1 MIRFI
6 TAFKKRSVK
15 STERTSGSNILTE
28 YDIYNAKKISFIAL
42 SSVLVLLMAMF
53 ALTLGP
59 YSLSL
64 KEVFLAL
71 IGQSNDI
78 SHTRVVWN
86 IRMVRIISAIFGG
99 VGLAISGM
107 IMQNILRNPL
117 ASPST
122 LGVSNAASFGA
133 AFAIVAFGSGRISS
147 HDGSAVTFTMPY
159 IIAISAFGFSM
170 ISTGVIIL
178 LTRYRDA
185 SPETLV
191 LAGVAMG
198 SLFTAG
204 VTSLRYFAQDE
215 VQLSAIIFWT
225 FGDLGRTGWATAGI
239 IAVASVICTAYF
251 FLNRW
256 NYNAMNGGENV
267 ARSLGINTERV
278 RIIGLIVSSMIT
290 ALIVSFVGIIGFV
303 GLVVP
308 HMARKV
314 IGNDTRF
321 LIPASC
327 VVGALLL
334 LVSDT
339 VARTLIS
346 PIVLPVG
353 ILTSFLGAPMFI
365 YLILKGRNNW

>member
-1 MIRFI
+1 MNRSISAFKIKSVQPTEKTKGYDILREYDTYTAKKVTFIILCSLLVLI
-6 TAFKKRSVK
+6 TA
-15 STERTSGSNILTE
+15 I
-28 YDIYNAKKISFIAL
+28 IAL
-42 SSVLVLLMAMF
+42 TQGS
-53 ALTLGP
+53 

-64 KEVFLAL
+64 KEVILAVT
-71 IGQSNDI
+71 GMGNRV
-78 SHTRVVWN
+78 SHTVVWN
-86 IRMVRIISAIFGG
+86 IRMVRIISAIFAGI
-99 VGLAISGM
+99 GLAVSGM

-122 LGVSNAASFGA
+122 LGVAHAASFGA
-133 AFAIVAFGSGRISS
+133 AFAIVVFGSGRISS
-147 HDGSAVTFTMPY
+147 HGGSAVTFTMPY
-159 IIAISAFGFSM
+159 MVAICAFGFSM

-178 LTRYRDA
+178 LTRFRDA

-239 IAVASVICTAYF
+239 IAVGATAASIYF
-251 FLNRW
+251 FMNHW

-278 RIIGLIVSSMIT
+278 RIIGLMVSSMIT
-290 ALIVSFVGIIGFV
+290 ALVVSFVGIIGFV

-314 IGNDTRF
+314 IGNDARF

-327 VVGALLL
+327 AIGALLL

-339 VARTLIS
+339 VARTVIS

-365 YLILKGRNNW
+365 YLIVKGRHNW

>member
-1 MIRFI
+1 MNRFI

-15 STERTSGSNILTE
+15 STKRTSGSNILTE
-28 YDIYNAKKISFIAL
+28 YDIYNAKKITFIAL

-53 ALTLGP
+53 ALTQGS

-64 KEVFLAL
+64 KEVFLAV

-78 SHTRVVWN
+78 AHTRVVWN
-86 IRMVRIISAIFGG
+86 IRMVRIISAIFAGA
-99 VGLAISGM
+99 GLAISGM

-147 HDGSAVTFTMPY
+147 HGGSAVTFTMPY
-159 IIAISAFGFSM
+159 IIAISAFSFSM

-225 FGDLGRTGWATAGI
+225 FGDLGRTGWTTAGI
-239 IAVASVICTAYF
+239 IAVASVICATYF
-251 FLNRW
+251 FFNRW
-256 NYNAMNGGENV
+256 KYNAMNGGENV

-278 RIIGLIVSSMIT
+278 RITGLIVASMIT

>member
-1 MIRFI
+1 MNRIL
-6 TAFKKRSVK
+6 AVLKNKAVK
-15 STERTSGSNILTE
+15 SNEPSKGSNILSD
-28 YDIYNAKKISFIAL
+28 YDTYTAKKISFIVL
-42 SSVLVLLMAMF
+42 CSVLVIFTAMI
-53 ALTLGP
+53 ALTQGS
-59 YSLSL
+59 YGLSI

-71 IGQSNDI
+71 IGRGTRI
-78 SHTRVVWN
+78 THTVVWN
-86 IRMVRIISAIFGG
+86 IRMVRILSAIFAGI
-99 VGLAISGM
+99 GLAVSGM

-122 LGVSNAASFGA
+122 LGVSHAASFGA

-147 HDGSAVTFTMPY
+147 HGGSAVTFTMPY
-159 IIAISAFGFSM
+159 LIALSAFGFSM
-170 ISTGVIIL
+170 ISTSVIIL
-178 LTRYRDA
+178 LTRFRDA
-185 SPETLV
+185 TSETLV

-225 FGDLGRTGWATAGI
+225 FGDLGRTGWTTAMI
-239 IAVASVICTAYF
+239 IAIGSTVASIYF

-256 NYNAMNGGENV
+256 KYNAMNGGENV
-267 ARSLGINTERV
+267 ARSLGINTEKV

-314 IGNDTRF
+314 IGNDSRF

-327 VVGALLL
+327 AVGALLL

-339 VARTLIS
+339 FARTLIS

-365 YLILKGRNNW
+365 YLILKGRHNW

>member
-1 MIRFI
+1 MKRFI
-6 TAFKKRSVK
+6 TAFKKKSVK
-15 STERTSGSNILTE
+15 STKQTKASNLLTE
-28 YDIYNAKKISFIAL
+28 YDRYNAKKTTFIIL
-42 SSVLVLLMAMF
+42 CSVLVLLMAMF
-53 ALTLGP
+53 ALTQGS
-59 YSLSL
+59 YRLSL
-64 KEVFLAL
+64 KEVFLAI
-71 IGQSNDI
+71 IGQGS
-78 SHTRVVWN
+78 RVSQTLIWN
-86 IRMVRIISAIFGG
+86 IRMVRIISAIFAGI
-99 VGLAISGM
+99 GLAISGM

-122 LGVSNAASFGA
+122 LGVAHAASFGA

-147 HDGSAVTFTMPY
+147 HGGSAVTFTMPY
-159 IIAISAFGFSM
+159 IIAISAFCFSM

-225 FGDLGRTGWATAGI
+225 FGDLGRTSWTTAGI
-239 IAVASVICTAYF
+239 IAVASVICAIYF

-256 NYNAMNGGENV
+256 KYNAMNGGENV

-278 RIIGLIVSSMIT
+278 RITGLIVASMIT

-346 PIVLPVG
+346 PIILPVG

>member
-1 MIRFI
+1 MNSFL
-6 TAFKKRSVK
+6 TVVKKRMVK
-15 STERTSGSNILTE
+15 SNGTSKHSDTLSE
-28 YDIYNAKKISFIAL
+28 YDRYTAKKVSFIVL
-42 SSVLVLLMAMF
+42 CSVLVMLTAMI
-53 ALTLGP
+53 ALTQGS
-59 YSLSL
+59 YGLSL

-71 IGQSNDI
+71 IGRGTRVT
-78 SHTRVVWN
+78 HTVVWN
-86 IRMVRIISAIFGG
+86 IRMVRILSAIFAGI
-99 VGLAISGM
+99 GLAVSGM

-122 LGVSNAASFGA
+122 LGVSHAASFGA

-147 HDGSAVTFTMPY
+147 HGGSAVTFTIPY
-159 IIAISAFGFSM
+159 MIALCAFGFSM
-170 ISTGVIIL
+170 ISTGVTIL
-178 LTRYRDA
+178 LTRFKGA

-225 FGDLGRTGWATAGI
+225 FGDLGRTGWTTAAI
-239 IAVASVICTAYF
+239 IGVGAVAASVYF
-251 FLNRW
+251 FMNRW
-256 NYNAMNGGENV
+256 KYNAMNGGENV
-267 ARSLGINTERV
+267 ARTLGINTERI
-278 RIIGLIVSSMIT
+278 RITGLIVASMIT
-290 ALIVSFVGIIGFV
+290 ALVVSFVGIIGFV

-314 IGNDTRF
+314 IGNDARF

-327 VVGALLL
+327 FVGALLL

-365 YLILKGRNNW
+365 YLILKGRHNW